1 MAKIIDLGDT
11 GELGR
16 LARRTLEQA
25 RTAAPRILPPGF
37 TEQRTG
43 PLHSGERPTC
53 RTNRLDRLGD
63 IVRRQTAA
71 LIVLSVVVLMLFG
84 AFLAA
89 PGSNSV
95 VPAVSA
101 GVPTVVELSVF
112 GTGPASEAIGHIAYV
127 DGSESELPPG
137 VYRLAGLAGA
147 QMQIMSEDSEEP
159 AGCRI
164 IVDNVIVAEAVAEL
178 DGHAA
183 ICRWEAP

>member
-11 GELGR
+11 GELRR
-16 LARRTLEQA
+16 LSARTLEQA
-25 RTAAPRILPPGF
+25 RAAAPRILPSGF

-147 QMQIMSEDSEEP
+147 QMQIMSADSEEP

-183 ICRWEAP
+183 VCRWEAP